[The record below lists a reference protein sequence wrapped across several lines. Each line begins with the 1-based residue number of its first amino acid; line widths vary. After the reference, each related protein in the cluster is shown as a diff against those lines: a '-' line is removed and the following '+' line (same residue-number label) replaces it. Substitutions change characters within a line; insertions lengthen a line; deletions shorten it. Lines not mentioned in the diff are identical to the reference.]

1 MTQMNRSFL
10 IRITLVLLV
19 GNLYGCG
26 GYQNKVIAAN
36 EASAIA
42 GLHVIYNY
50 EQIKHEEMK
59 KYVPL
64 DQLFSQDDAI
74 RSPTRSNPG
83 YHFEVRLGKDGE
95 SFEALASPAEYNK
108 SGRRSFYMNEQG
120 VIHSA
125 DKGGSEGTLSDP
137 EVR

>member
-10 IRITLVLLV
+10 IWLTLVLLV
-19 GNLYGCG
+19 GDLYGCG
-26 GYQNKVIAAN
+26 GYRNEVIAAN

-42 GLHVIYNY
+42 GLHAIYNY
-50 EQIKHEEMK
+50 ELIQHDVMK

-64 DQLFSQDDAI
+64 DQLFSQDRAKL
-74 RSPTRSNPG
+74 SPTSSNPG

-108 SGRRSFYMNEQG
+108 SGRRSFYVSEEG
-120 VIHSA
+120 VIHGA
-125 DKGGSEGTLSDP
+125 DKGGREGSLSDP
-137 EVR
+137 ELR